1 MPFPPGKVMVHITLN
16 EGDINK
22 EYPTEYPLIADA
34 RLALQAIIDE
44 INLQTDGAPID
55 RNGDVATE
63 LKGIKESW
71 MAKWLPALTL
81 RREAHQ
87 SLQGDLGHHA
97 RGRPPAYDSYPRSR
111 LSPRPDGTLLAIL
124 EPNTYLGWGKTT
136 QLGTSMGMAMG
147 AKLAA
152 PDKQVIALQGDAAI
166 GMCGMEIETAVR
178 ERIPV
183 TIVVLNNSIM
193 TGYNKY
199 LPVAM
204 EEYGIGKLSGDYA
217 KLAESLG
224 AYSERVEEPSE
235 IKAAIQRAARQNSEG
250 RAALIECM
258 VAQYAHVSPNETSL
272 PSTRPALATR
282 I

>member
-1 MPFPPGKVMVHITLN
+1 
-16 EGDINK
+16 
-22 EYPTEYPLIADA
+22 
-34 RLALQAIIDE
+34 
-44 INLQTDGAPID
+44 
-55 RNGDVATE
+55 
-63 LKGIKESW
+63 
-71 MAKWLPALTL
+71 MAKWLPALTSDEKPINPYRVIWDTMHAVD
-81 RREAHQ
+81 RRQTIATHEA
-87 SLQGDLGHHA
+87 G
-97 RGRPPAYDSYPRSR
+97 YPRDQMVPFWQS
-111 LSPRPDGTLLAIL
+111 L

-136 QLGTSMGMAMG
+136 QLGTSMGLAMG

-183 TIVVLNNSIM
+183 TIIVLNNSIM

-224 AYSERVEEPSE
+224 AYSERVEEPGE
-235 IKAAIQRAARQNSEG
+235 IKAAIARATEQNKEG
-250 RAALIECM
+250 RAALVECM
-258 VAQYAHVSPNETSL
+258 VAQYAHVSPE
-272 PSTRPALATR
+272 
-282 I
+282 